1 MTKIMDF
8 ETDKPFEYENGFH
21 ITADNSRF
29 GKLIAHYELYKKIV
43 DLPGHVFEFGVHKGN
58 SLIRF
63 ATFRELLEAS
73 SSRKIYGFDTF
84 KHFPM
89 TDKAEDNEFIESFV
103 NEAGLPISVEQLKN
117 CLAHKNIRNVE
128 LIEGN
133 ILDTLPNFIK
143 THPET
148 RAALIHIDVDV
159 YEPTKIILES
169 MFNRLVPGGL
179 LVLDDYSIV
188 SGETDAVDEYLGN
201 RYAIKK
207 LSLSHRP
214 SYVQV

>member
-1 MTKIMDF
+1 MDF
-8 ETDKPFEYENGFH
+8 KLDQPFEYENGFH

-29 GKLIAHYELYKKIV
+29 GKFIAHYELYKKII

-63 ATFRELLEAS
+63 ATFRDLLEAS

-84 KHFPM
+84 KNFPM
-89 TDKAEDNEFIESFV
+89 TDKASDNEFIESFV
-103 NEAGLPISVEQLKN
+103 NEAGLPISAEQLKH
-117 CLAHKNIRNVE
+117 CLMHKKISNVE

-133 ILDTLPNFIK
+133 ILDTLPNFIQ

-159 YEPTKIILES
+159 YEPTKIILENL
-169 MFNRLVPGGL
+169 FNRLVPGGL
-179 LVLDDYSIV
+179 LVLDDYAIV
-188 SGETDAVDEYLGN
+188 AGETDAVDEFLDNKYT
-201 RYAIKK
+201 IQK
-207 LSLSHRP
+207 LSISHRP
-214 SYVQV
+214 SFVQI